1 MAARRWMA
9 WGRGRASVFDAGPEP
24 GGRRETRPRLWGSPM
39 AYRLHAF
46 SDVGLNEALLR
57 LVIDEH
63 TTRVLPRLNKL
74 WTYFRNPLRP
84 VGLGG
89 PEGWQRSGRWYRQAQ
104 EIGLPARVVGDRV
117 GGSIALD
124 DRFTRRREVVIE
136 NDIAWRV
143 QAMIDFMFG
152 RPVRVRST
160 AKDAATRDRVE
171 RALDAVWEASGGIAL
186 LQDAAL
192 MGHVFGHVDLMLHLD
207 EAVLAD
213 RGGAG
218 GLDAGGL
225 EDELRGGLAG
235 AIRIEAIEPRRGI
248 AVIDPNDWRRT
259 HAYVVHYR
267 RAVNEPAAGSGS
279 ALDRLLARAR
289 AEVGPGGRRT
299 SVVTRVIGAA
309 RVQTYVDEQLV
320 EDRALT
326 LLGGRLPVVH
336 IQNVSQP
343 LSYEGLGEVEAL
355 IPLQDE
361 LNTRLSDRAS
371 RVALQSFKMYLA
383 KGIEGFEQVAVGPG
397 QIWSTNNPDAEV
409 KEFGGDAHSPSEEA
423 HIQEIREAIDKVSG
437 VPPLASG
444 VVRAKLG
451 NLTSATALRIT
462 LMGML
467 AKTMRKR
474 VTYGRGIAEMSR
486 LVLTALDGAGLLGT
500 SESERGVRLEW
511 PDPVP
516 VDERDLIANVK
527 AKAELG
533 VPKGELLDELGHAG
547 VDAGIQ

>member
-1 MAARRWMA
+1 
-9 WGRGRASVFDAGPEP
+9 
-24 GGRRETRPRLWGSPM
+24 M

-192 MGHVFGHVDLMLHLD
+192 MGHVFGHVDLVLHLD

-235 AIRIEAIEPRRGI
+235 AIRIEATEPRRGI

-289 AEVGPGGRRT
+289 AEATPGARRT
-299 SVVTRVIGAA
+299 GVATQVISGA
-309 RVQTYVDEQLV
+309 RVQTYADEQLV
-320 EDRALT
+320 EDRANA

-383 KGIEGFEQVAVGPG
+383 KGIEGFEKVAVGPG
-397 QIWSTNNPDAEV
+397 QIWSTDNPDAEV

-423 HIQEIREAIDKVSG
+423 HIQEIREAISD
-437 VPPLASG
+437 
-444 VVRAKLG
+444 R
-451 NLTSATALRIT
+451 
-462 LMGML
+462 
-467 AKTMRKR
+467 
-474 VTYGRGIAEMSR
+474 
-486 LVLTALDGAGLLGT
+486 
-500 SESERGVRLEW
+500 
-511 PDPVP
+511 VP
-516 VDERDLIANVK
+516 VVTPRRFRSTRALNETRPRIAPGPSAYLLICLSAH
-527 AKAELG
+527 LG
-533 VPKGELLDELGHAG
+533 YAAMVACACSLHGPRSPVGETQR
-547 VDAGIQ
+547 IQT

>member
-1 MAARRWMA
+1 
-9 WGRGRASVFDAGPEP
+9 
-24 GGRRETRPRLWGSPM
+24 M

-84 VGLGG
+84 IGLGG
-89 PEGWQRSGRWYRQAQ
+89 PSQDAWPRSGRWYRQAQ
-104 EIGLPARVVGDRV
+104 EVGLPARVVGDRV
-117 GGSIALD
+117 GGTIALD
-124 DRFTRRREVVIE
+124 DRFTRRREVVVE

-160 AKDAATRDRVE
+160 AKDAGLRERIE

-192 MGHVFGHVDLMLHLD
+192 LGHVYGHVDLILGMD
-207 EAVLAD
+207 EAALAA

-218 GLDAGGL
+218 EPEGAAL
-225 EDELRGGLAG
+225 EELLRGELA
-235 AIRIEAIEPRRGI
+235 ASLRIEAVEPRRGI
-248 AVIDPNDWRRT
+248 AVVDPDDWRRVL
-259 HAYVVHYR
+259 AYVIHYR
-267 RAVNEPAAGSGS
+267 RALNDPAGAPGSV
-279 ALDRLLARAR
+279 LDRLLARAR
-289 AEVGPGGRRT
+289 GEVGSGARRT
-299 SVVTRVIGAA
+299 GMVTRVISGTRA
-309 RVQTYVDEQLV
+309 QTYADEGLV
-320 EDRALT
+320 EDREQT

-343 LSYEGLGEVEAL
+343 LSYEGLGEVEPL

-383 KGIEGFEQVAVGPG
+383 KGIEGFEKVAVGPG
-397 QIWSTNNPDAEV
+397 QIWSTDNPDAEV
-409 KEFGGDAHSPSEEA
+409 KEFGGDAHSPSEES
-423 HIQEIREAIDKVSG
+423 HILEIREAIDKVSG

-486 LVLTALDGAGLLGT
+486 LVLAALDGAGLLRTG
-500 SESERGVRLEW
+500 ESDRGVRLEW

-516 VDERDLIANVK
+516 ADERDVIASVK

-533 VPKGELLDELGHAG
+533 VPRGELLDQLGHAS
-547 VDAGIQ
+547 VDSGIQ